1 MLKNSPKKKSDEYR
15 PLIKREAEQTKDDV
29 EYEGWKHLIP
39 CRSSS
44 K

>member
-1 MLKNSPKKKSDEYR
+1 MSKEASKKALDEYR
-15 PLIKREAEQTKDDV
+15 PLIERETEQTEDDV